1 MARSRKRPQ
10 GAPDVA
16 SAVGGS
22 LAQQSSPEL
31 VVGDKTPPEPS
42 VPATPASRPTP
53 RVYSQAERE
62 RIHSD
67 VCELMATGL
76 SGRAACE
83 AVGVPQSV
91 WMGWIAS
98 SVVSLDQYAR
108 AREACAT
115 VLAESILDEAQKWA
129 LIDPAG
135 GRLIVDAKKWVA
147 ARMYPK
153 RWGDKLD
160 ITSGGEKVSPIVAL
174 PAVTLIPDK
183 LEQAEEAEVLEV
195 AELPRLPD
203 AT

>member
-1 MARSRKRPQ
+1 MARSRKRPH

-42 VPATPASRPTP
+42 VPATPASRT
-53 RVYSQAERE
+53 VHSQYERE
-62 RIHSD
+62 ELHGQ
-67 VCELMATGL
+67 VCDLIERGYST
-76 SGRAACE
+76 RKACE
-83 AVGVPQSV
+83 EVGVVRKV
-91 WMGWIAS
+91 WWEWVS
-98 SVVSLDQYAR
+98 SGVVDRDQYAR
-108 AREACAT
+108 AREANAAWH
-115 VLAESILDEAQKWA
+115 AEGIVEEAERWA
-129 LIDPAG
+129 LIDPQAG
-135 GRLIVDAKKWVA
+135 KLVVDAKKWVA
-147 ARMYPK
+147 ARMHP
-153 RWGDKLD
+153 RMWGDKID